1 MARAPA
7 HTPARQASPEELHKI
22 ADWLFAVLRL
32 AVTGKQTDRAAVI
45 AVARQMDRL
54 GARSGETQFGFFVR
68 RSVEFCDAIADE
80 DRPERLASLRRQM
93 KAIDD
98 ARLRR
103 AFEAV
108 LEIDPA
114 ETRRH
119 GSRRRKRQDLF
130 KGLAPSGRRHD
141 QESSA
146 RQGSGMQTNCSDE
159 DQRQPRAPRRTPQL
173 ERRPGG
179 RH

>member
-1 MARAPA
+1 M
-7 HTPARQASPEELHKI
+7 
-22 ADWLFAVLRL
+22 ADWLFAILRF
-32 AVTGKQTDRAAVI
+32 AVTRKQTDRVAVI

-80 DRPERLASLRRQM
+80 DHPERLASLRRQM

-108 LEIDPA
+108 LEIDQA
-114 ETRRH
+114 ETTPRRP
-119 GSRRRKRQDLF
+119 SRRNPEDLF
-130 KGLAPSGRRHD
+130 KGLLPS
-141 QESSA
+141 
-146 RQGSGMQTNCSDE
+146 
-159 DQRQPRAPRRTPQL
+159 RTTYPNKS
-173 ERRPGG
+173 
-179 RH
+179 

>member
-22 ADWLFAVLRL
+22 ADWLFAVLRF
-32 AVTGKQTDRAAVI
+32 AVTRKQTDRAAVI

-54 GARSGETQFGFFVR
+54 GARSGETQFGFFFR

-80 DRPERLASLRRQM
+80 DHPARLASLRRQM

-114 ETRRH
+114 ETQRR
-119 GSRRRKRQDLF
+119 GSRRRKRQNLF
-130 KGLAPSGRRHD
+130 KGLAPSGRRRD
-141 QESSA
+141 QETSA
-146 RQGSGMQTNCSDE
+146 RPGSPT
-159 DQRQPRAPRRTPQL
+159 RI
-173 ERRPGG
+173 
-179 RH
+179 